1 MACDG
6 HRVARGDLAEV
17 RRVGAGCA
25 VPDGQ
30 EARPSTGWS
39 RRQPVGGMRFRV
51 RTGIPWR
58 DVPAQYDGPWIRVYD
73 LFRRWQSDSIWRI
86 LRASQT

>member
-1 MACDG
+1 
-6 HRVARGDLAEV
+6 
-17 RRVGAGCA
+17 
-25 VPDGQ
+25 
-30 EARPSTGWS
+30 
-39 RRQPVGGMRFRV
+39 MRFRV